1 MGEADVLP
9 HPHVVDLEEIALA
22 RVRRSRRSTQEFR
35 VGLYLQ
41 AKLANQDPAAVL
53 PGLLRVIDELP
64 GAVLQVDCD
73 HELLDPGPR
82 EDPDLATALR
92 RLADHGRI
100 DLRTREPFTVREL
113 VAYLDTIDLSVLP
126 YRFGTH
132 SAWLEA
138 CRDVGVT
145 VLAPSCGYFH
155 EQGPVLTYPLD
166 EHRMDA
172 DSLQAAVRQAWEHR
186 PHLGATVD
194 ERRVQRRRIEEHH
207 SSLTVGW
214 SDDDRVLRPPS
225 WERAP
230 PPGARGLPR
239 IRPAGHR
246 PLVARAA
253 RGVARSVGASGPRR
267 RGGHQRRSHRAG
279 TRALGPPV
287 ATRACG
293 PGWPRSPRGSR
304 TSSTLPAGRRRVRRG
319 EPAGALARRSGGLRG
334 RARTPRGRR
343 APARLRRR

>member
-1 MGEADVLP
+1 MTISVAHPGAHPSARSAPTVISVPADHVSVCQPGLEPSCRLLDPYWVGEADFDVYHLHVGFEGRSPGELGELVRTLRRTGRPFVHTVHQLRTPHRADRSLHDAQLDVLVPAADHLITFTPGAASEIQERWGREADVLP

-207 SSLTVGW
+207 SSLY
-214 SDDDRVLRPPS
+214 
-225 WERAP
+225 
-230 PPGARGLPR
+230 
-239 IRPAGHR
+239 
-246 PLVARAA
+246 
-253 RGVARSVGASGPRR
+253 RR
-267 RGGHQRRSHRAG
+267 
-279 TRALGPPV
+279 L
-287 ATRACG
+287 
-293 PGWPRSPRGSR
+293 
-304 TSSTLPAGRRRVRRG
+304 VRR
-319 EPAGALARRSGGLRG
+319 
-334 RARTPRGRR
+334 
-343 APARLRRR
+343 